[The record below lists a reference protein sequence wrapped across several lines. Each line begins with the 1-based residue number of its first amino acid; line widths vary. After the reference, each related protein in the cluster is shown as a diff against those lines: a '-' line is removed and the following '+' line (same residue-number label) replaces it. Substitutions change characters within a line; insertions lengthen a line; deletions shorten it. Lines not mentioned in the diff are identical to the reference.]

1 MSDKR
6 SVYGHCQLEP
16 SRIVS
21 RVMIGLSAIFF
32 TLAGSA
38 AVWAQLS
45 VVSSSKIQGV
55 VRDLTPGE
63 MTIVDTEGVAHS
75 VKIQN
80 KGEAFIVL
88 GKNRVRFPVPVRSPH
103 KCRIDRYIRPIAC
116 SKQIRVCQA
125 SHYPIQFYLARI

>member
-21 RVMIGLSAIFF
+21 RVMIGLSTIFF

-55 VRDLTPGE
+55 VREFDSGRDDDCGHRRCGSFGQDPE
-63 MTIVDTEGVAHS
+63 
-75 VKIQN
+75 Q
-80 KGEAFIVL
+80 
-88 GKNRVRFPVPVRSPH
+88 R
-103 KCRIDRYIRPIAC
+103 
-116 SKQIRVCQA
+116 
-125 SHYPIQFYLARI
+125 